1 LLITLGVFFNYFFN
15 LYYFFTAM
23 KSTLFVAAF
32 LLLSRLSYA
41 QETLLFQESFEE
53 STAIKAIFE
62 GKFYVDKNN
71 FFCLSDQK
79 ISNTTAEYSDYDGL
93 YFWAAE
99 DIDHLGGLKY
109 ADIVFH
115 PVITKG
121 YKNLYAKVL
130 VATGNEAIPNG
141 SNGFDKGDSLI
152 FYMSTDG
159 GQTFIHALKFSY
171 ENNGDAF
178 NEPIRQDLDFDG
190 NGDGVYL
197 TTKFQEF
204 TFDLPDADSII
215 VKVVFTNDAD
225 TEELAIDNLRIY
237 GTDVLTSTQTKHVE
251 SFQFGPNPFDELLN
265 VSAINQEI
273 VITDLMGQV
282 YFEGKPETGL
292 INTQHFA
299 KGIYLLHIK
308 DQKEVFKLIK
318 E

>member
-15 LYYFFTAM
+15 LYFFTAM
-23 KSTLFVAAF
+23 KSKLFVAVF
-32 LLLSRLSYA
+32 LLLSCLSYA
-41 QETLLFQESFEE
+41 QETLLFQESFED
-53 STAIKAIFE
+53 STTIKAIFE
-62 GKFYVDKNN
+62 GKFYASRND

-79 ISNTTAEYSDYDGL
+79 ISNTTAEYSGYDGL

-99 DIDHLGGLKY
+99 DIDHLDGIKY

-115 PVITKG
+115 PVVTRG
-121 YKNLYAKVL
+121 YKNIYAKVL
-130 VATGNEAIPNG
+130 VATGNEAVANG
-141 SNGFDKGDSLI
+141 SSGFDRGDSLI

-159 GQTFIHALKFSY
+159 GRTFTQTLKFSY
-171 ENNGDAF
+171 EYNGDAF

-197 TTKFQEF
+197 TTRFQEF

-225 TEELAIDNLRIY
+225 NEELAIDNLRIY

-251 SFQFGPNPFDELLN
+251 RFQFGPNPFDELLN
-265 VSAINQEI
+265 VSAINQVI

-282 YFEGKPETGL
+282 YFEGKSETGL

-299 KGIYLLHIK
+299 KGIYLLHVK
-308 DQKEVFKLIK
+308 AQKEVFKLIK